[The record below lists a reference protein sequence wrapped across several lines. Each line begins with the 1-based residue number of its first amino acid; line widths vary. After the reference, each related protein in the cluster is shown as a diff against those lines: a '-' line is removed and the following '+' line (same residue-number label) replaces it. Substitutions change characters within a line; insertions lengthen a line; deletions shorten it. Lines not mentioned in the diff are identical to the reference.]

1 MIALD
6 MKTVLFANVIIDVV
20 GLVVMFILWFQN
32 RNKYSGLFYWV
43 LDWVLM
49 TAGIILIILQYS
61 MPPWTSVILSNS
73 LMAGGTLVLY
83 FGLRRFAGMKNN
95 PMLVFLLLFACAI
108 FIAADSYFTYIHNNI
123 PKLSCFNGVIAH

>member
-49 TAGIILIILQYS
+49 TAGIILI
-61 MPPWTSVILSNS
+61 
-73 LMAGGTLVLY
+73 
-83 FGLRRFAGMKNN
+83 FF
-95 PMLVFLLLFACAI
+95 
-108 FIAADSYFTYIHNNI
+108 NI
-123 PKLSCFNGVIAH
+123 QCRPGHQ